1 MLDLCCCTG
10 FSLVVIRGLLMW
22 DPPGPGIKTMF
33 PALAGGFFTAEPP
46 GKPLNCT
53 VLSQLSSGKLRKI
66 VSVTGLVCGWGS
78 SDLPEDNVMVT
89 MWAPED
95 SNCGGQWPGLWD
107 LMVLLS
113 MEILFLL
120 SDLDTSILIL
130 VKLLGF
136 FTIHI
141 LLNIS
146 VVLVLIF
153 SKWQPDLSHVYS
165 SSFSDCLKLFSK
177 ADVSKSHVN

>member
-1 MLDLCCCTG
+1 
-10 FSLVVIRGLLMW
+10 
-22 DPPGPGIKTMF
+22 
-33 PALAGGFFTAEPP
+33 
-46 GKPLNCT
+46 
-53 VLSQLSSGKLRKI
+53 
-66 VSVTGLVCGWGS
+66 
-78 SDLPEDNVMVT
+78 
-89 MWAPED
+89 
-95 SNCGGQWPGLWD
+95 
-107 LMVLLS
+107 MVLLS

-153 SKWQPDLSHVYS
+153 SKRQPDLSHVYS